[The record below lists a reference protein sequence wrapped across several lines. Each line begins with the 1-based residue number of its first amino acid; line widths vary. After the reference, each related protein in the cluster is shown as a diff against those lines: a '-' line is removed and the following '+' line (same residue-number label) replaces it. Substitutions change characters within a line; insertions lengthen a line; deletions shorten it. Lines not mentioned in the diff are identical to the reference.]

1 MKSLLY
7 VSSVILMIFT
17 WPAQTESAPLLPMNV
32 HFIDVGQGDSILIQ
46 TPGNKTILVDGGP
59 QEAGKKVTSY
69 LQDLEIDTI
78 DLVIATH
85 PDFDHIG
92 GLIPIMKNFK
102 VKQIIDNGKFHLTK
116 TYAQYMNEIRK
127 QDIPKKVAKEGQK
140 IKLDSKLKIEV
151 LNAYESQK
159 NNNQSA
165 IVLKIS
171 YKDIDFLL
179 MSDVEMEQ
187 EKKLIKKSNIQ
198 SEIIKVAHHGS
209 DTSTSLP
216 FLKHV
221 SPKVAILTY
230 SPDNDYGHPV
240 ERVIENLDRM
250 DVNIYSTAIFGDV
263 IITTNGKNYFV
274 MTEKDPFDNLDGAA

>member
-7 VSSVILMIFT
+7 VSSVILMIIT
-17 WPAQTESAPLLPMNV
+17 LPAQTESAPLLPMNV

-69 LQDLEIDTI
+69 LKDLEIDTI

-102 VKQIIDNGKFHLTK
+102 VKQIIDNGKLHLTK

-187 EKKLIKKSNIQ
+187 EKKLLKKSNIQ

>member
-7 VSSVILMIFT
+7 VSSVILMIIT

-69 LQDLEIDTI
+69 LKDLEIDTI

-102 VKQIIDNGKFHLTK
+102 VKQIIDNGKLHLTK

-187 EKKLIKKSNIQ
+187 EKKLLKKSNIQ